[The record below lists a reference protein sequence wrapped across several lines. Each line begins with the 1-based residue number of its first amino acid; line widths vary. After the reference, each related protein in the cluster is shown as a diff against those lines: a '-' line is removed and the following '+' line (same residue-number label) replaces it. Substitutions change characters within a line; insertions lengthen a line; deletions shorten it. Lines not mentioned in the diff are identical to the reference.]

1 MVAAVIARTTS
12 VIRGLVLA
20 YIVAQVLIW
29 SPFYAARPARLAGP
43 AVAAACCA
51 VAVVYLRRRR
61 PGWPL
66 IVADS
71 AIHVALALGAEW
83 CVPPA
88 MRGDTSNWLYIAVAS
103 QILVPAWFAP
113 TGLFVPL
120 VLASGASY
128 WAAAADLAGPAGA
141 VGRSPAAGAAVLLAT
156 AAVAWVGLR
165 LMPRR
170 AGAADAA
177 LDLADREAGAE
188 FVALTRSTE
197 RREHDRLLHDTV
209 LNTLTALARG
219 GDSSAGEVRARCRH
233 DLTLMEYALRD
244 TGAADEEALG
254 PCGGLVIG
262 IEAAAAE
269 LRDRGLTVHVE
280 VPGRVPALAGGGGPL
295 SEDWP
300 GVPVPVATA
309 LAHAVREALANVA
322 SHAGTGEAWVG
333 LRLGAA
339 AGLEPGGLEVTVR
352 DDGAGFDPART
363 DPARLGVRRSII
375 ERVADWGGT
384 ASVRSAPGRGT
395 VVTMSWLASA
405 VADPGLTLAGTPDQS
420 VDAAW

>member
-71 AIHVALALGAEW
+71 AIHVALALGADW

-103 QILVPAWFAP
+103 QVLVPAWFAP

-141 VGRSPAAGAAVLLAT
+141 AGRSPAAGAAVLLAT

-165 LMPRR
+165 LMARR

-188 FVALTRSTE
+188 FVTLTRSTE

-219 GDSSAGEVRARCRH
+219 GDSAAGEVRARCRH
-233 DLTLMEYALRD
+233 DVTLMEYALRD

-254 PCGGLVIG
+254 PCGGLLIG
-262 IEAAAAE
+262 IEAVAAE

-300 GVPVPVATA
+300 EVPVPVAAA

-339 AGLEPGGLEVTVR
+339 AGLEPGGLEVTIR

-384 ASVRSAPGRGT
+384 TSVRSAPGRGT

-405 VADPGLTLAGTPDQS
+405 VADPRLTLAGTPDES